1 MSYSATPFSFCLQ
14 SFPASGTFAMSQLF
28 SSSGQSA
35 GASAA
40 VLPMNIQDWF
50 PLALTGLISL
60 QSKGLSRVL
69 YSTISSSAISLLYDP
84 NLAFVYDCW
93 KNHSIDYGR
102 PLAKPNQTKPLAKWC
117 LCFLIH
123 CLGLSPFL
131 PRSKHF
137 ISRLQSPSTV
147 ILEPKKIKSVTVYI
161 FFPIHLL
168 WSDGSRCHDLSF
180 WNVEF

>member
-1 MSYSATPFSFCLQ
+1 
-14 SFPASGTFAMSQLF
+14 
-28 SSSGQSA
+28 
-35 GASAA
+35 
-40 VLPMNIQDWF
+40 MNIQGWF

-69 YSTISSSAISLLYDP
+69 SSTISSSAISLVYDP
-84 NLAFVYDCW
+84 NLAFIYDYW

-102 PLAKPNQTKPLAKWC
+102 PLAKPNQTKPLAKWR

-147 ILEPKKIKSVTVYI
+147 ILEPKKIKSVTASTFSPDCLPWGDGIGCRDLNFLSVELQATL
-161 FFPIHLL
+161 FTLL
-168 WSDGSRCHDLSF
+168 FHPHQ
-180 WNVEF
+180 EAP